1 MQIEHTKNCLSF
13 PPPPKKK
20 DAAMSK
26 SKGILSSDPGME
38 GRAKEAVRK
47 SVIVVIARDASSSGK
62 VVVGLLTCGL
72 HERSS
77 VKQNSKK
84 ASPPICRTFL
94 VEADTI

>member
-1 MQIEHTKNCLSF
+1 MQIEHTKNCLSS
-13 PPPPKKK
+13 PPPKKK

-62 VVVGLLTCGL
+62 VVGLLTCGL

-77 VKQNSKK
+77 VKHKTANKK
-84 ASPPICRTFL
+84 RA
-94 VEADTI
+94 